1 METNVVH
8 KADWL
13 LAIEG
18 KVEPDEVRKE
28 REKLLRRFARGV
40 KLAGF
45 RPGKAPASM
54 VAARYAEDVKAELVE
69 EFASRAYREALEDK
83 RIRPLSQGRLTHWNF
98 IESDELRFEV
108 EAEVMPAIEVK
119 GYRKLKL
126 EPVPPPS
133 KDELVEKHTETLQE
147 RAARFEP
154 VDREARE
161 GDYVRCDY
169 SVYREGKKQNKQT
182 GVLVKIGDRENLSQI
197 NAALMGK
204 KAHEI
209 AEAVVRYPDDAGEL
223 AGKEATFKFFIHE
236 IKERKLPELS
246 DEFARET
253 GYQTLEAMRSRL
265 AEKATE
271 EAERIMKERREDQIF
286 AQLLKLHPFDP
297 PPALVAERVRYLLA
311 RIRIPDT
318 PEARQEVEPKAAEHV
333 RLDIILEAIAEKEEI
348 SVSEEELEIWFAE
361 RAQRMGIP
369 LIQAQALWRRELA
382 AQEARR
388 RKIIDFLIDSAAAA
402 EGGLIV
408 YPDSH

>member
-18 KVEPDEVRKE
+18 KVEPDEIRAE
-28 REKLLRRFARGV
+28 REKLLRRFTRRV

-45 RPGKAPASM
+45 RPGKAPVSM
-54 VAARYAEDVKAELVE
+54 VAARYAEDVKVELVE
-69 EFASRAYREALEDK
+69 EFASRAYRKALEDK
-83 RIRPLSQGRLTHWNF
+83 KIRPLSQGRLAHWNF
-98 IESDELRFEV
+98 IEQDELRFEV
-108 EAEVMPAIEVK
+108 EAEVMPEIQVK

-126 EPVPPPS
+126 EPIPPPS

-154 VDREARE
+154 VDRETRE

-169 SVYREGKKQNKQT
+169 SVYRNGKKQNKQT

-209 AEAVVRYPDDAGEL
+209 AEAVVKYPDDAGEL

-236 IKERKLPELS
+236 IKERRLPEIN
-246 DEFARET
+246 DEFAKET
-253 GYQTLEAMRSRL
+253 GFETLEAMRSKL
-265 AEKATE
+265 ASDATE
-271 EAERIMKERREDQIF
+271 ETERIMKERREDQIF
-286 AQLLKLHPFDP
+286 KQLLELHPFDP
-297 PPALVAERVRYLLA
+297 PPVLVAERTRYLLA
-311 RIRIPDT
+311 RLRIPDT
-318 PEARQEVEPKAAEHV
+318 PEARQEVESKAAEHV
-333 RLDIILEAIAEKEEI
+333 RLDIILDAIAEKEEI
-348 SVSEEELEIWFAE
+348 SISDEELEAWFAE
-361 RAQRMGIP
+361 RAKQMGIP
-369 LIQAQALWRRELA
+369 LPQAQALWRRELA
-382 AQEARR
+382 IEEARR
-388 RKIIDFLIDSAAAA
+388 RKIIDFLLEQVA

>member
-18 KVEPDEVRKE
+18 KVESDEVRAE
-28 REKLLRRFARGV
+28 REKLLRRFARRV

-45 RPGKAPASM
+45 RQGKAPVSM
-54 VAARYAEDVKAELVE
+54 VAARYAEDVKVELVE
-69 EFASRAYREALEDK
+69 EFASRAYREALKEAK
-83 RIRPLSQGRLTHWNF
+83 IRPLSQGRLTHWNF
-98 IESDELRFEV
+98 IEQDELRFEV
-108 EAEVMPAIEVK
+108 EAEVMPEIQVK

-126 EPVPPPS
+126 EPIPPPS

-154 VDREARE
+154 VDRETRE

-169 SVYREGKKQNKQT
+169 SVYRNGKKQNKQT
-182 GVLVKIGDRENLSQI
+182 GVLVKIGDRENLPQI

-209 AEAVVRYPDDAGEL
+209 AEAVVKYPDDAGEL

-236 IKERKLPELS
+236 IKERRLPEIN
-246 DEFARET
+246 DEFAKET
-253 GYQTLEAMRSRL
+253 GFETLQAMRSKL
-265 AEKATE
+265 ASDATE
-271 EAERIMKERREDQIF
+271 ETERIMKERREDQIF
-286 AQLLKLHPFDP
+286 KQLLELHPFDP
-297 PPALVAERVRYLLA
+297 PPVLVAERTRYLLA
-311 RIRIPDT
+311 RLRIPDT
-318 PEARQEVEPKAAEHV
+318 PEARQEVESKAAEHV
-333 RLDIILEAIAEKEEI
+333 RLDIILDAIAEKEEI
-348 SVSEEELEIWFAE
+348 SVSDEELEAWFAE
-361 RAQRMGIP
+361 RAKQMGIP
-369 LIQAQALWRRELA
+369 LPQAQALWRRELA
-382 AQEARR
+382 IEEARK
-388 RKIIDFLIDSAAAA
+388 RKIIDFLLEQVA

>member
-18 KVEPDEVRKE
+18 KVESDEVRAE
-28 REKLLRRFARGV
+28 REKLLRRFARRV

-45 RPGKAPASM
+45 RQGKAPVSM
-54 VAARYAEDVKAELVE
+54 VAARYAEDVKVELVE
-69 EFASRAYREALEDK
+69 EFASRAYREALKEAK
-83 RIRPLSQGRLTHWNF
+83 IRPLSQGRLTHWNF
-98 IESDELRFEV
+98 IEQDELRFEV
-108 EAEVMPAIEVK
+108 EAEVMPEIQVK

-126 EPVPPPS
+126 EPIPPPS

-154 VDREARE
+154 VDRETRE

-169 SVYREGKKQNKQT
+169 SVYRNGKKQNKQT
-182 GVLVKIGDRENLSQI
+182 GVLVKIGDRENLPQI

-209 AEAVVRYPDDAGEL
+209 AEAVVKYPDDAGEL

-236 IKERKLPELS
+236 IKERRLPELN
-246 DEFARET
+246 DEFAKET
-253 GYQTLEAMRSRL
+253 GFETLQAMRSKL
-265 AEKATE
+265 ASDATE
-271 EAERIMKERREDQIF
+271 ETERIMKERREDQIF
-286 AQLLKLHPFDP
+286 KQLLELHPFDP
-297 PPALVAERVRYLLA
+297 PPVLVAERTRYLLA
-311 RIRIPDT
+311 RLRIPDT
-318 PEARQEVEPKAAEHV
+318 PEARQEVESKAAEHV
-333 RLDIILEAIAEKEEI
+333 RLDIILDAIAEKEEI
-348 SVSEEELEIWFAE
+348 SVSDEELEAWFAE
-361 RAQRMGIP
+361 RAKQMGIP
-369 LIQAQALWRRELA
+369 LPQAQALWRRELA
-382 AQEARR
+382 IEEARK
-388 RKIIDFLIDSAAAA
+388 RKIIDFLLEQVA

>member
-18 KVEPDEVRKE
+18 KVESDEVRAE
-28 REKLLRRFARGV
+28 REKLLRRFARRV

-45 RPGKAPASM
+45 RQGKAPVSM
-54 VAARYAEDVKAELVE
+54 VAARYAEDVKVELVE
-69 EFASRAYREALEDK
+69 EFASRAYREALKEAK
-83 RIRPLSQGRLTHWNF
+83 IRPLSQGRLTHWNF
-98 IESDELRFEV
+98 IEQDELRFEV
-108 EAEVMPAIEVK
+108 EAEVMPEIQVK

-126 EPVPPPS
+126 EPIPPPS

-154 VDREARE
+154 VDRETRE

-169 SVYREGKKQNKQT
+169 SVYRNGKKQNKQT
-182 GVLVKIGDRENLSQI
+182 GVLVKIGDRENLPQI

-209 AEAVVRYPDDAGEL
+209 AEAVVKYPDDAGEL

-236 IKERKLPELS
+236 IKERRLPEIN
-246 DEFARET
+246 DEFAKET
-253 GYQTLEAMRSRL
+253 GFETLEAMRSKL
-265 AEKATE
+265 ASDATE
-271 EAERIMKERREDQIF
+271 ETERIMNERREDQIF
-286 AQLLKLHPFDP
+286 KQLLELHPFDP
-297 PPALVAERVRYLLA
+297 PPVLVAERTRYLMA
-311 RIRIPDT
+311 RLRIPDT
-318 PEARQEVEPKAAEHV
+318 PEARQEVESKAAEHV
-333 RLDIILEAIAEKEEI
+333 RLDIILDAIAEKEEI
-348 SVSEEELEIWFAE
+348 SVSDEELEAWFAE
-361 RAQRMGIP
+361 RAKQMGIP
-369 LIQAQALWRRELA
+369 LPQAQALWRRELA
-382 AQEARR
+382 IEETRR
-388 RKIIDFLIDSAAAA
+388 RKIIDFLLEQVA

>member
-8 KADWL
+8 KTDWL

-28 REKLLRRFARGV
+28 REKLLRRFTRRV
-40 KLAGF
+40 KLSGF
-45 RPGKAPASM
+45 RPGKAPVSM
-54 VAARYAEDVKAELVE
+54 VAARYAEDVKVELVE

-98 IESDELRFEV
+98 IEQDELRFEV
-108 EAEVMPAIEVK
+108 EAEVMPEIEVR

-126 EPVPPPS
+126 EPVPKPS
-133 KDELVEKHTETLQE
+133 GDELVERHLETMRE

-154 VDREARE
+154 VDRETRE

-169 SVYREGKKQNKQT
+169 SVYRDGKKQDKQT

-197 NAALMGK
+197 NAALVGK
-204 KAHEI
+204 KVHEV

-223 AGKEATFKFFIHE
+223 AGREATFKFFIHE
-236 IKERKLPELS
+236 IKERRLPELN
-246 DEFARET
+246 DEFAKET

-265 AEKATE
+265 ASDATE
-271 EAERIMKERREDQIF
+271 EAEQMMQDRREDQIF
-286 AQLLKLHPFDP
+286 AQLLELHPFDP
-297 PPALVAERVRYLLA
+297 PPSLVEERIRYLLV
-311 RIRIPDT
+311 RLRIPDT

-333 RLDIILEAIAEKEEI
+333 KLDIILETIAEKEKI
-348 SVSEEELEIWFAE
+348 SVSDEELEAWFAE
-361 RAQRMGIP
+361 RAERMGIP
-369 LIQAQALWRRELA
+369 LPQAQAIWRREVA
-382 AQEARR
+382 MNEARR
-388 RKIIDFLIDSAAAA
+388 RKIIDFLLQQAA

>member
-18 KVEPDEVRKE
+18 KVEPDEVRAE
-28 REKLLRRFARGV
+28 REKLLRRFTRRV

-45 RPGKAPASM
+45 RPGKAPVSM
-54 VAARYAEDVKAELVE
+54 VAARYAEDVKVELVE
-69 EFASRAYREALEDK
+69 EFASRAYRKALEDK
-83 RIRPLSQGRLTHWNF
+83 KIRPLSQGRLAHWNF
-98 IESDELRFEV
+98 IEQDELRFEV
-108 EAEVMPAIEVK
+108 EAEVMPEIQVK

-126 EPVPPPS
+126 EPIPPPS

-154 VDREARE
+154 VDRETRE

-169 SVYREGKKQNKQT
+169 SVYRNGKKQNKQT

-209 AEAVVRYPDDAGEL
+209 AEAVVKYPDDAGEL

-236 IKERKLPELS
+236 IKERRLPEID
-246 DEFARET
+246 DEFAKET
-253 GYQTLEAMRSRL
+253 GFETLEAMRSKL
-265 AEKATE
+265 ASDATE
-271 EAERIMKERREDQIF
+271 ETERIMKERREDQIF
-286 AQLLKLHPFDP
+286 KQLLELHPFDP
-297 PPALVAERVRYLLA
+297 PPVLVAERIRYLLA
-311 RIRIPDT
+311 RLRIPDT
-318 PEARQEVEPKAAEHV
+318 PEARQEVESKAAEHV
-333 RLDIILEAIAEKEEI
+333 RLDIILDAIAEKEEI
-348 SVSEEELEIWFAE
+348 SISDEEFEAWFAE
-361 RAQRMGIP
+361 RAKQMGIP
-369 LIQAQALWRRELA
+369 LPQAQALWRRELA
-382 AQEARR
+382 IEEARR
-388 RKIIDFLIDSAAAA
+388 RKIIDFLLEQVA

>member
-18 KVEPDEVRKE
+18 KVEPDEVRAE
-28 REKLLRRFARGV
+28 REKLLRRFTRRV

-45 RPGKAPASM
+45 RPGKAPVSM
-54 VAARYAEDVKAELVE
+54 VAARYAEDVKVELVE
-69 EFASRAYREALEDK
+69 EFASRAYRKALEDK
-83 RIRPLSQGRLTHWNF
+83 KIRPLSQGRLAHWNF
-98 IESDELRFEV
+98 IEQDELRFEV
-108 EAEVMPAIEVK
+108 EAEVMPEIQVK

-126 EPVPPPS
+126 EPIPPPS

-154 VDREARE
+154 VDRETRE

-169 SVYREGKKQNKQT
+169 SVYRNGKKQNKQT

-209 AEAVVRYPDDAGEL
+209 AEAVVKYPDDAGEL

-236 IKERKLPELS
+236 IKERRLPEID
-246 DEFARET
+246 DEFAKET
-253 GYQTLEAMRSRL
+253 GFETLEAMRSKL
-265 AEKATE
+265 ASDATE
-271 EAERIMKERREDQIF
+271 ETERIMKERREDQIF
-286 AQLLKLHPFDP
+286 KQLLELHPFDP
-297 PPALVAERVRYLLA
+297 PPVLVAERTRYLLA
-311 RIRIPDT
+311 RLRIPDT
-318 PEARQEVEPKAAEHV
+318 PEARQEVESKAAEHV
-333 RLDIILEAIAEKEEI
+333 RLDIILDAIAEKEEI
-348 SVSEEELEIWFAE
+348 SISDEEFEAWFAE
-361 RAQRMGIP
+361 RAKQMEIP
-369 LIQAQALWRRELA
+369 LPQAQALWRRELA
-382 AQEARR
+382 IEEARR
-388 RKIIDFLIDSAAAA
+388 RKIIDFLLEQVA

>member
-18 KVEPDEVRKE
+18 KVESDEVRAE
-28 REKLLRRFARGV
+28 REKLLRRFARRV

-45 RPGKAPASM
+45 RPGKAPMSM
-54 VAARYAEDVKAELVE
+54 VAARYAEDVKVELVE
-69 EFASRAYREALEDK
+69 EFASRAYREALKEAK
-83 RIRPLSQGRLTHWNF
+83 IRPLSQGRLTHWNF
-98 IESDELRFEV
+98 IEQDELRFEV
-108 EAEVMPAIEVK
+108 EAEVMPEIQVK

-126 EPVPPPS
+126 EPIPPPS

-154 VDREARE
+154 VDRETRE

-169 SVYREGKKQNKQT
+169 SVYRDGKKQNKQT
-182 GVLVKIGDRENLSQI
+182 GVLVKIGDRENLPQI

-209 AEAVVRYPDDAGEL
+209 AEAVVKYPDDAGEL

-236 IKERKLPELS
+236 IKERRLPEIN
-246 DEFARET
+246 DEFAKET
-253 GYQTLEAMRSRL
+253 GFETLEAMRSKL
-265 AEKATE
+265 ASDATE
-271 EAERIMKERREDQIF
+271 ETERIMNERREDQIF
-286 AQLLKLHPFDP
+286 KQLLELHPFDP
-297 PPALVAERVRYLLA
+297 PPVLVAERTRYLMA
-311 RIRIPDT
+311 RLRIPDT
-318 PEARQEVEPKAAEHV
+318 PEARQEVESKAAEHV
-333 RLDIILEAIAEKEEI
+333 RLDIILDAIAEKEEI
-348 SVSEEELEIWFAE
+348 SVSDEELEAWFAE
-361 RAQRMGIP
+361 RAKQMGIP
-369 LIQAQALWRRELA
+369 LPQAQALWRRELA
-382 AQEARR
+382 IEEARK
-388 RKIIDFLIDSAAAA
+388 RKIIDFLLEQVA